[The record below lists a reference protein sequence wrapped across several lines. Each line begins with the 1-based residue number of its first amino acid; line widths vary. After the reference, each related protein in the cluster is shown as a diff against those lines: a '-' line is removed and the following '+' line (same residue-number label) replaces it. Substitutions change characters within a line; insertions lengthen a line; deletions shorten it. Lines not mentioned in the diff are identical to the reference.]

1 MTTHIRVAVIP
12 GDGVGREVIPE
23 GIRVLE
29 AAGNKH
35 QINFDWRE
43 FDWSCKTWLETG
55 KMMPDDGIEQLR
67 DFGAIYLGAVGDV
80 AVPDHISLWGLLIP
94 IRREFDQYINLRPV
108 RLFDGVPCP
117 LAGRKPGDI
126 DFLVVRENSE
136 GEYST
141 IGGVENEG
149 RPDER
154 VTQQSV
160 FTRRGID
167 RVLEYAFDL
176 AKLTASSNMLSIS
189 QKAGRRST

>member
-160 FTRRGID
+160 
-167 RVLEYAFDL
+167 
-176 AKLTASSNMLSIS
+176 SNMLSIS